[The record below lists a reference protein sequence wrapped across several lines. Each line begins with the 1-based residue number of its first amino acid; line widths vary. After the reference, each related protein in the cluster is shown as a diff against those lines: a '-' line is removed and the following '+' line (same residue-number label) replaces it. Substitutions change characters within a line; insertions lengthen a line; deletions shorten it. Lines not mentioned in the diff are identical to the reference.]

1 MATRRQLRRQ
11 QTSQQRTS
19 RFLVITAGVLA
30 WAGLTLVMYPTAA
43 AWVSMYNQSL
53 AVESYEERIVDV
65 SPGPDDQIALAEEYN
80 SKLSSGAILAANTN
94 VPTGSGSLADDELN
108 YWKLLD
114 AGSGVMGRVQ
124 IPAISVDL
132 PIYHGTSDEA
142 LLAGAGHLQGTSLP
156 VGGQDTHSVLTAHRG
171 LANARMFTDL
181 DQVKEG
187 DTFSVTTFGHT
198 VTYKVIETKVVE
210 PEDTESLRQEAGK
223 DLVTLVT
230 CTPLGINTHRILVT
244 GTRVTPTPL
253 EDEIRG
259 EGPVIVPFP
268 WWFVVYAG
276 VTLVGIILI
285 WWFLRRGNKRA
296 ASRRQRSV
304 QATASDA
311 TSPFTV

>member
-1 MATRRQLRRQ
+1 MATRRQQRRQ
-11 QTSQQRTS
+11 QVSRQRTS
-19 RFLVITAGVLA
+19 RFLVIMAGVLA
-30 WAGLTLVMYPTAA
+30 WAGLSLVMYPTAA

-53 AVESYEERIVDV
+53 AVESYEQQVVDA
-65 SPGPDDQIALAEEYN
+65 SPAPDDQIALAEEYN
-80 SKLSSGAILAANTN
+80 SKLSSGAILAANAN

-114 AGSGVMGRVQ
+114 AGNGVMGRVQ

-132 PIYHGTSDEA
+132 PIYHGTTDEA

-156 VGGQDTHSVLTAHRG
+156 VGGEDTHSVLTAHRG

-181 DQVKEG
+181 DKVKEG

-198 VTYKVIETKVVE
+198 VTYQVIETKVVE
-210 PEDTESLRQEAGK
+210 PEDTASLRQEAGK

-244 GTRVTPTPL
+244 GTRVTPTPP

-259 EGPVIVPFP
+259 EGPVVVPFP

-276 VTLVGIILI
+276 VTLAGIILI
-285 WWFLRRGNKRA
+285 WWFLRRGNKDRTP
-296 ASRRQRSV
+296 RQRRSPEG
-304 QATASDA
+304 TPDDA
-311 TSPFTV
+311 TS